1 MEVDLLQAK
10 LEALQRE
17 VARKNALLQRNQ
29 SCEEVV
35 LGELAQLL
43 KFATEAKSSPVTDT
57 ESYPSLRELFTAG
70 SVQLERAAIKI
81 CVGFES
87 TAADRDARL
96 ALLKSLLGPM
106 EIVVTS
112 LSSVHGS
119 VSVLQLA
126 CRTKAREVSQSCVA
140 FVKALFAAAS
150 LGGKGE
156 VSTAALCGSVEA
168 ICQEVRLLPVSNLAA
183 VKRQL
188 FEVCKSTV
196 QDSAREFQDLHE
208 AGGVGEEDFFGD
220 EDSEEAE
227 ETADPVQEADLERL
241 LAASEC
247 LGALKQLLM
256 HICKQGLD
264 GCSVSLLEQLSQHTK
279 LVDTSCTDFSVEMYP
294 RQDMQQVATQATKL
308 LFAVEALVQLVPQAS
323 QDPSLFDSFKLKL
336 ALVVA

>member
-1 MEVDLLQAK
+1 MDVALLQAK
-10 LEALQRE
+10 LAALQGE
-17 VARKNALLQRNQ
+17 VARKSALLQRNQ

-43 KFATEAKSSPVTDT
+43 RFATEAKPSPVTDT
-57 ESYPSLRELFTAG
+57 ESYASLRELFVAG
-70 SVQLERAAIKI
+70 SAQLERAAIKV

-126 CRTKAREVSQSCVA
+126 CRAKAKEVSQSCVA
-140 FVKALFAAAS
+140 FVKALFAAE
-150 LGGKGE
+150 GE

-188 FEVCKSTV
+188 FETCKSTV
-196 QDSAREFQDLHE
+196 QDAAREFQDLHE
-208 AGGVGEEDFFGD
+208 AGGVAEEDFFGD
-220 EDSEEAE
+220 EDEDGEEEEDAAE
-227 ETADPVQEADLERL
+227 PVQEADLERL
-241 LAASEC
+241 LAAGEC

-256 HICKQGLD
+256 HVCKQGLD
-264 GCSVSLLEQLSQHTK
+264 GCSVSLLEQLSQHAK
-279 LVDTSCTDFSVEMYP
+279 LVDASCTDFSVEMYP
-294 RQDMQQVATQATKL
+294 RQDMQQVAAQATKL
-308 LFAVEALVQLVPQAS
+308 LFAVEALVQLVPEKDAA
-323 QDPSLFDSFKLKL
+323 LFDSFKLKL